1 MSRFKKSIFF
11 VFTFFLFTFSC
22 SAARKCDI
30 EEQSKLNSEAVNIK
44 ANYEIRVRR
53 FKVDN
58 PPDELLGT
66 PEADD
71 YYAETDYFQI
81 NILNLTENM
90 YAKVTNDYDDTELIY
105 NYSDT
110 KNGNVA
116 IEWNYVMELT
126 KFKIEIYSSD
136 ATGCEDSLLRT
147 LYVSLPRYNDYSTYA
162 VCEKVPDYYLC
173 QRYVTYEHVDFSDF
187 EKKIKNEIAKVEEE
201 KKEEEENNI
210 WYNKLLN
217 FLDDNKVIIISIAA
231 VVIVGAVVVVIMYKR
246 RGDKNEKNN

>member
-110 KNGNVA
+110 KMA
-116 IEWNYVMELT
+116 M
-126 KFKIEIYSSD
+126 
-136 ATGCEDSLLRT
+136 
-147 LYVSLPRYNDYSTYA
+147 
-162 VCEKVPDYYLC
+162 
-173 QRYVTYEHVDFSDF
+173 
-187 EKKIKNEIAKVEEE
+187 
-201 KKEEEENNI
+201 
-210 WYNKLLN
+210 
-217 FLDDNKVIIISIAA
+217 
-231 VVIVGAVVVVIMYKR
+231 
-246 RGDKNEKNN
+246 